1 MIPKQSGGFVIGL
14 DKTISEFHWG
24 NTEHKVLAE
33 VDQGKETRLNDAKCD
48 SSGRLCCGM
57 F

>member
-14 DKTISEFHWG
+14 DKIISEFHWG

-48 SSGRLCCGM
+48 SSGRLWCGM